1 MTTSTVVRGA
11 PASAPPDPSASF
23 DQQAVDA
30 GRERWARTTA
40 AERSALLER
49 VIDDTL
55 AAAADWVADAA
66 AAKGIA
72 PGTPPVGEEWHSGP
86 ALVARSARLLR
97 DSLRDIER
105 GGRPSLPGAL
115 RDGPGG
121 RVIAPVFPAS

>member
-23 DQQAVDA
+23 DQQALDEAVAAVDA

-40 AERSALLER
+40 AERITLLER

-86 ALVARSARLLR
+86 ALVARS
-97 DSLRDIER
+97 
-105 GGRPSLPGAL
+105 
-115 RDGPGG
+115 
-121 RVIAPVFPAS
+121 